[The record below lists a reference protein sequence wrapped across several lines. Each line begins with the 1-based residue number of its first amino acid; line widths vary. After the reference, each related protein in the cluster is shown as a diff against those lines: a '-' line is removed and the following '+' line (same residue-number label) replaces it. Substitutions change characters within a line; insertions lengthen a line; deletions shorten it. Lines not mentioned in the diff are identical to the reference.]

1 MEKFWRNLPPRKNR
15 IAKIFITSLTML
27 FIAFGIYLQLK
38 ADIGLS
44 PWNALNQGISRTFGI
59 SYGMATII
67 ISFTVLA
74 VDLLLKEH
82 IGFGTLLDSTLI
94 GVGLDIL
101 ERFDSVPPLE
111 SFAVKIPVFVL
122 GLAIV
127 CYGQYLYMSASLCC
141 GARDSLTVALGRR
154 FSRFSIGTVNNAIF
168 LIVLMLSCFLGATIG
183 IGTVISVFGNGIIM
197 DIIFRLVHFEPY
209 TVRHEHLIATAI
221 VLWTDKEPEEF
232 M

>member
-1 MEKFWRNLPPRKNR
+1 MEKLWRGQSPRKNR
-15 IAKIFITSLTML
+15 LIRIFLASATMF

-59 SYGMATII
+59 SYGTATVIV
-67 ISFTVLA
+67 SFLVLA

-82 IGFGTLLDSTLI
+82 IGVGTLLDSLLI

-101 ERFDSVPPLE
+101 EFFDFIPAPE
-111 SFAVKIPVFVL
+111 SFAVKIAVFVL
-122 GLAIV
+122 GLSIV
-127 CYGQYLYMSASLCC
+127 CFGQYLYMSTALCC

-168 LIVLMLSCFLGATIG
+168 LIVLILSCFLGATIG
-183 IGTVISVFGNGIIM
+183 VGMVISVFGNGVIM
-197 DIIFRLVHFEPY
+197 DIIFRLVRFEPY
-209 TVRHEHLIATAI
+209 KVRHEHIIATAI
-221 VLWTDKEPEEF
+221 VLWTGKEPEEF
-232 M
+232 I